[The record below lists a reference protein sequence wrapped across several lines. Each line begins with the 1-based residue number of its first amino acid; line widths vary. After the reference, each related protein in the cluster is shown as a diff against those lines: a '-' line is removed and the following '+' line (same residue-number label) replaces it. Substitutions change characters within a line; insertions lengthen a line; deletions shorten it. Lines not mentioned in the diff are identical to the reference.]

1 MKNRKLYLFFAVI
14 VFVISCSEKKEE
26 VEAVVKVQV
35 KSVLPFETLSLSD
48 MRAFNKHSDNWQ
60 IVQSVSIDLTE
71 EKSVKSTEGSGVLLN
86 IPDEK
91 AKGNLFSAF
100 EHGDIEF
107 ECEVL
112 MPVASNSG
120 IYFQGRYEV
129 QLLDS
134 WGVKEPTYGDMGGIY
149 QRWDKSKK
157 DGEQG
162 YEGTSPKFNASKAPG
177 LWQSLKVI
185 FHAPRFDTSGNKV
198 KDAWFEKVFLNG
210 ALIQENVVLSGPTRG
225 GKGKEVSMAP
235 LMFQGDHGPVAFRNI
250 RYKKYSGQQVGL
262 TDLRML
268 EYENA
273 SPKFPRLDSLKAIRD
288 IETDS
293 ISAVMATGRRPQKLL
308 KYSGKLVIPE
318 SGEYLF
324 DYKINRAGGAL
335 LIQSDTIILM
345 NGNYNLD
352 SLNVAKVILEKG
364 EVPFQL
370 IYNKHVP
377 WQRGFGLYVEGPG
390 VQKHQLHAESSLVL
404 TEGEVDLN
412 YVINPIKETVS
423 QRSFWIHNGEKR
435 THCISVGH
443 PQGVNYSYDLETGSL
458 LQAWGGN
465 FMNTQ
470 KMWQGRGEKQ
480 LGEPLGFVISM
491 HGDPEFAY
499 LETSSSAWPDV
510 HETKNIKQLGYNFDS
525 MRNPVFSYRIN
536 ETLITNKILPS
547 QKDRGL
553 DREIHIENEKTVTLK
568 IAEGESI
575 TALQNGLYIVN
586 NESFYIDYKAING
599 LKPEIRKSNGVD
611 ELLLEIPAGS
621 QNINY
626 SIIW

>member
-1 MKNRKLYLFFAVI
+1 MKKRNLYLIFTTLVLI
-14 VFVISCSEKKEE
+14 TSCSKRKEFSKD
-26 VEAVVKVQV
+26 VVPKVQSILPFENVIMNDMSGFQDKSNNWRIV
-35 KSVLPFETLSLSD
+35 KSV
-48 MRAFNKHSDNWQ
+48 
-60 IVQSVSIDLTE
+60 SVNPLEKKDL
-71 EKSVKSTEGSGVLLN
+71 KVIEGVGVLWN
-86 IPDEK
+86 KPDESNS
-91 AKGNLFSAF
+91 GNLFSAF

-107 ECEVL
+107 ECDIL
-112 MPVASNSG
+112 MPVGSNSG
-120 IYFQGRYEV
+120 IYFQSRYEI

-134 WGVKEPTYGDMGGIY
+134 WVVDKPTYGDMGGIY
-149 QRWDKSKK
+149 QRWDSSKEK
-157 DGEQG
+157 GAQG

-185 FHAPRFDTSGNKV
+185 FHAPRFDSSGNKV

-210 ALIQENVVLSGPTRG
+210 ALIHENVVLSGPTRG
-225 GKGKEVSMAP
+225 GKAKEVSTAP

-273 SPKFPRLDSLKAIRD
+273 RPKFPHLDSLKVIRD

-308 KYSGKLVIPE
+308 YYSGKLVIPE

-324 DYKINRAGGAL
+324 DYKINRGGGAL
-335 LIQSDTIILM
+335 LIQSDTIISM

-390 VQKHQLHAESSLVL
+390 IQKHQLHAESSLVL
-404 TEGEVDLN
+404 REGEIDLN
-412 YVINPIKETVS
+412 YVINPIKETVT

-435 THCISVGH
+435 THCISIGH
-443 PQGVNYSYDLETGSL
+443 PKGVNYSYDLETGSL

-465 FMNTQ
+465 FMNTK

-499 LETSSSAWPDV
+499 LKTSSSAWPDV
-510 HETKNIKQLGYNFDS
+510 HETQDIKQLGYSFDS
-525 MRNPVFSYRIN
+525 IRNPVFSYRIN
-536 ETLITNKILPS
+536 ETFITNKIAPIL
-547 QKDRGL
+547 KNRGL
-553 DREIHIENEKTVTLK
+553 EREIYIENSKKITHK

-575 TALQNGLYIVN
+575 TTLQNGLYIVN
-586 NESFYIDYKAING
+586 NESFYIDFKATDK
-599 LKPEIRKSNGVD
+599 LKPEIRRIEGID
-611 ELLLEIPAGS
+611 QLLLEIPAGS
-621 QNINY
+621 QSINY